1 MAAWRKLS
9 VNSAV
14 ARERD
19 TKVARSHGWNSLA
32 DENIESEACESID
45 SDDSEYLEY
54 ARELEY
60 ATQCDSDRSNGC
72 DDDGAALAGHVLGS
86 ASRTNRA

>member
-19 TKVARSHGWNSLA
+19 KKVARSHGWNSLA
-32 DENIESEACESID
+32 GEYMDCEACESID

-54 ARELEY
+54 VRELEERY
-60 ATQCDSDRSNGC
+60 A
-72 DDDGAALAGHVLGS
+72 V
-86 ASRTNRA
+86 

>member
-19 TKVARSHGWNSLA
+19 KKVARNLGWNSSA
-32 DENIESEACESID
+32 GENIDSEACEPID

-54 ARELEY
+54 VRELEER
-60 ATQCDSDRSNGC
+60 C
-72 DDDGAALAGHVLGS
+72 AL
-86 ASRTNRA
+86 